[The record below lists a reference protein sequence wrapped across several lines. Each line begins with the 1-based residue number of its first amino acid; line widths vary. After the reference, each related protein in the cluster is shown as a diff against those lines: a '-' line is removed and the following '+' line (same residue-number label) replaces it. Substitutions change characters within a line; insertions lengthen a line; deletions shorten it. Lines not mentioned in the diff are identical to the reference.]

1 MEANR
6 VLNTLISGT
15 VGPVMILV
23 TIIIMIWYAGSV
35 YLNSSF
41 LIDRYEK
48 NNVEWTFS
56 ELSLIHI

>member
-23 TIIIMIWYAGSV
+23 TIIIMIWYAGSTP
-35 YLNSSF
+35 SSSQ
-41 LIDRYEK
+41 RAKE
-48 NNVEWTFS
+48 NN
-56 ELSLIHI
+56 LG

>member
-23 TIIIMIWYAGSV
+23 TIIVMIWYAGSV
-35 YLNSSF
+35 YLTGSF
-41 LIDRYEK
+41 LIDWYEK
-48 NNVEWTFS
+48 NKLVG
-56 ELSLIHI
+56 